1 MESCGES
8 EIESACLKQL
18 ISCCCGKSWG
28 CSLDVFYDCGFTL
41 VILLEQKVSFVRTSS
56 NIIFSHGDWGSCAMD
71 FDIEVPKRETS
82 SDATPFE
89 LCSEDTMYMVH
100 STDVVSTN

>member
-1 MESCGES
+1 
-8 EIESACLKQL
+8 
-18 ISCCCGKSWG
+18 
-28 CSLDVFYDCGFTL
+28 
-41 VILLEQKVSFVRTSS
+41 
-56 NIIFSHGDWGSCAMD
+56 MD